1 MHVKGFDLLLWASSF
16 VGHVVLLIVLIYR
29 RRARVFPAFTS
40 FIAAAVLRTIILF
53 CVQQYGTKAAYFYTY
68 WSLAIVV
75 DVFLQMGVVIEV
87 FLLIFRFRGHV
98 RRDVRPQL
106 LFWTIGSVL
115 GACIVA
121 VLAAPDTQ
129 LPVQRWMIRGNLL
142 SSALMSELLAGMVWL
157 AVRYGFPM
165 KTHVARICEGFG
177 VYSLIDVG
185 IEAAHTYFGLRRGD
199 ALYIELSHFRIA
211 VYLACL
217 GYWVVTLWRNVT
229 PPPESTDQV
238 RQDLSQIAQFV
249 DADLSAVR
257 SRRLR

>member
-29 RRARVFPAFTS
+29 KRARVFPVFTS
-40 FIAAAVLRTIILF
+40 FIGAAVLRTIILF
-53 CVQQYGTKAAYFYTY
+53 YIEHYGTKAAYFYTY

-75 DVFLQMGVVIEV
+75 DVLLQTGVVIEIS
-87 FLLIFRFRGHV
+87 LLIFRFQGHV
-98 RRDVRPQL
+98 PRDVRTQL

-115 GACIVA
+115 GACIMA

-129 LPVQRWMIRGNLL
+129 LSVQRWMIRGNLL

-157 AVRYGFPM
+157 AVRHGFPM

-177 VYSLIDVG
+177 IYSLIDVG

-199 ALYIELSHFRIA
+199 ALYIEFSHFRIV
-211 VYLACL
+211 VYLVCL
-217 GYWVVTLWRNVT
+217 GYWIVTLWRNVT
-229 PPPESTDQV
+229 PPPELTDKV
-238 RQDLSQIAQFV
+238 RQDLSQIARFV
-249 DADLSAVR
+249 DADLGAIR
-257 SRRLR
+257 SRRSQ